1 MTGTFIPPTWAMG
14 NGDNFVLTASGVAGR
29 NGPWACP
36 GNIALEARRKGGT
49 LQPKDNSRW
58 QPTWDKS
65 EQLFFALRDGLDAL
79 QRGDAVPDAA
89 AINTNLTVAQ
99 RRFVTHAL
107 QELEELDELVAEAVG
122 LRLEYQQGS
131 TDFYRRGWGQIK
143 LTGPEY
149 ANDDDSVREAVRLA
163 YKPFREPLPAHL
175 LDFAAV
181 AAMALASDRPERTR
195 IRVSEFSLADGDY
208 RTLFDGTPAQAKD
221 LYGSRTDPERGHLVA
236 QALSGVG
243 VEGHALAPGSACGSC
258 WFLQVCPG
266 PQRLPSAL
274 GIDKAVAT
282 RALSSTDLSLYD
294 ECPTKFHSQR
304 RSHLPTRYA
313 EGGETEDFTPRNRG
327 VATHEFLRWAH
338 SREAHSNCTEA
349 DLPDPS
355 TQPDE
360 VATLLAETGSDAA
373 AYALARPYLL
383 GHVQHCIVGFDGLTD
398 VTVEPRHVIYDEY
411 ADVVLSVEPDVTL
424 RSGPTSHIWRETK
437 TRGFAPPRDE
447 FEALNAYPAFAVH
460 VTLLAAGA
468 GGNGRDDGAAELE
481 VLTPNAE
488 DSRLYVVPMSD
499 GALVAHAQKLVASIA
514 IRWAQ
519 DLTFAPKPSSAC
531 TRCPMH
537 GWCDPPPVAA
547 VAHREPDDREFLGV
561 EDPF

>member
-1 MTGTFIPPTWAMG
+1 MTATYIAPTWAMG
-14 NGDNFVLTASGVAGR
+14 SGDNFVLTASGVAGR
-29 NGPWACP
+29 NGPWVCP

-49 LQPKDNSRW
+49 LQPNDNWRW

-79 QRGDAVPDAA
+79 QRGDAVHDAA
-89 AINTNLTVAQ
+89 AINTNLTAAQ

-107 QELEELDELVAEAVG
+107 QELQELDELVADAAG
-122 LRLEYQQGS
+122 LPLEYQQGS

-163 YKPFREPLPAHL
+163 YKPFREPLPEHL
-175 LDFAAV
+175 KDFAAV
-181 AAMALASDRPERTR
+181 AAMTLASDRPERTR

-208 RTLFDGTPAQAKD
+208 RTLFDGTPAQAQD
-221 LYGSRTDPERGHLVA
+221 LYRSRTDPERGHLVA

-243 VEGHALAPGSACGSC
+243 VDGHTLSPGSACGTCS
-258 WFLQVCPG
+258 FLQVCPG

-313 EGGETEDFTPRNRG
+313 EGGDSEDFAPRNRG

-338 SREAHSNCTEA
+338 SREPHRNCTAA
-349 DLPDPS
+349 DLPNPS

-411 ADVVLSVEPDVTL
+411 ADVVLSVEPDLTL

-447 FEALNAYPAFAVH
+447 FEALKVYPAFAVH
-460 VTLLAAGA
+460 VTLL
-468 GGNGRDDGAAELE
+468 
-481 VLTPNAE
+481 VLQP
-488 DSRLYVVPMSD
+488 
-499 GALVAHAQKLVASIA
+499 
-514 IRWAQ
+514 
-519 DLTFAPKPSSAC
+519 
-531 TRCPMH
+531 
-537 GWCDPPPVAA
+537 
-547 VAHREPDDREFLGV
+547 
-561 EDPF
+561 